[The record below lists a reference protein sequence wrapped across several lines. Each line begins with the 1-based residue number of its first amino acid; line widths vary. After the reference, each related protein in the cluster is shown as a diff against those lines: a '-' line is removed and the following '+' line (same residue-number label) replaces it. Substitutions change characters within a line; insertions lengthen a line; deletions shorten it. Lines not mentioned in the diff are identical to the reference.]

1 MEKLEYNN
9 SLFSPK
15 GKLNRLFYALHN
27 SFWFLVGFRY
37 IYYPTLLLAIQSSP
51 NFATLIN
58 VFSSI
63 SQLKGLI
70 PYLSATVEQSPLDLF
85 LKYVFILILR
95 LVDIKRLRDIMGRN
109 LRLIEQAAVIFVFS
123 LPYVDFLSTVFLVF
137 LPADKFSKNEI
148 HEEIRKKDFSEAK
161 REQDLHDL
169 KRLFESG
176 KISRA
181 EYESAMRNLHS
192 KK

>member
-27 SFWFLVGFRY
+27 AFWFLIGFRY
-37 IYYPTLLLAIQSSP
+37 IYYPSILLAIQSSP
-51 NFATLIN
+51 NFPELIKLL
-58 VFSSI
+58 STSP
-63 SQLKGLI
+63 QTKGLI
-70 PYLSATVEQSPLDLF
+70 PYLSATVGQSSLDLL
-85 LKYVFILILR
+85 LKYVFLLILR

-109 LRLIEQAAVIFVFS
+109 FSLMEQGVVIFIFS

-137 LPADKFSKNEI
+137 LPANKFSKNET

-161 REQDLHDL
+161 KEQDLHDL

-181 EYESAMRNLHS
+181 EYESAMRKLHF